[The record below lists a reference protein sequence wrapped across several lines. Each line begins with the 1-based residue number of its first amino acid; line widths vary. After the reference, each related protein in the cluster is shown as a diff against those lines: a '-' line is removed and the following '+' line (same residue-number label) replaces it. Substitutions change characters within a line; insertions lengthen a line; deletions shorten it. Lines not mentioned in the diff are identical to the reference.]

1 MESKIQRFAEYL
13 VPVVLLTIL
22 NDPDTEK
29 KPLLSISQKLWMWV
43 NDLYHNAQ
51 KLNDEEFLK
60 LHTLLQTKLVRQS
73 HIHTPRLL
81 SSNHIFSRHK
91 KDTKVLR

>member
-1 MESKIQRFAEYL
+1 MESKIQRFAEFL
-13 VPVVLLTIL
+13 VPVVLMTIL
-22 NDPDTEK
+22 TDPDNEK
-29 KPLLSISQKLWMWV
+29 PILSITQKLWMWV

-51 KLNDEEFLK
+51 KLNDEKFLK

-73 HIHTPRLL
+73 HIHIPRLL

>member
-1 MESKIQRFAEYL
+1 
-13 VPVVLLTIL
+13 
-22 NDPDTEK
+22 
-29 KPLLSISQKLWMWV
+29 MWV

-51 KLNDEEFLK
+51 KLNDEKFLK

-73 HIHTPRLL
+73 HIRIPRLL

>member
-1 MESKIQRFAEYL
+1 MAI
-13 VPVVLLTIL
+13 LT
-22 NDPDTEK
+22 DPDTEK
-29 KPLLSISQKLWMWV
+29 KTLLSISQKLWMWV

-51 KLNDEEFLK
+51 KLNDEKFLK

-73 HIHTPRLL
+73 HIHIPRLL

-91 KDTKVLR
+91 KDTKVLRWTGGRT